1 MSASPRARVSHVLVF
16 ATSLVAC
23 GTDRP
28 VAPAPVIAVQLQL
41 SGPGSLMVGA
51 SSLITVIARGANLK
65 EVAPPAL
72 AWSSSNPAVATIAP
86 NGLSTALVSA
96 VGAGNVTITA
106 RAESLSAAL
115 TIVVTVPP
123 PPPPPLVLVIT
134 PSSEFGDTIQLSPG
148 DPFQLRSYEYDGS
161 PPNIVRHPAEPTL
174 WTSDRV
180 DVVTVNDSG
189 RVTAIAPGNATITAS
204 IGQLSA
210 TRPIKVASTPGT
222 ASARFVNVAGEMG
235 SLTLRPNTAAP
246 MVVAAG
252 EAVEATVPAGT
263 LQVLVDNYPPV
274 AGIEY
279 SADAINLQQF
289 VGFLPAKT
297 HMTLV
302 AVAYGPIAL
311 APLWDWTD
319 PVAPD
324 SAMVRAFLA
333 VGFGVAG
340 GYNVY
345 FVRVGG
351 GMGVSYLRGCYL
363 DWPYGATDYASRPS
377 GSFDIVLQ
385 GGKGLNG
392 PVSARFTVTP
402 APGRATTYII
412 VGGDG
417 VTPHVLS
424 IVDR

>member
-28 VAPAPVIAVQLQL
+28 VAPAPVIAVLLQL

-51 SSLITVIARGANLK
+51 SSVITVIARGANLK

-86 NGLSTALVSA
+86 NGSSTAVVSA

-123 PPPPPLVLVIT
+123 PPLVLVIT
-134 PSSEFGDTIQLSPG
+134 PTSEFGDTIQLSPG

-161 PPNIVRHPAEPTL
+161 PPFIVRQPTEPTL

-222 ASARFVNVAGEMG
+222 VSARFVNVAGQPGG

-246 MVVAAG
+246 MVVAVG

-274 AGIEY
+274 VANDY
-279 SADAINLQQF
+279 DANEINLQQF

-297 HMTLV
+297 HVTLV
-302 AVAYGPIAL
+302 AVANGGWGIAL

-333 VGFGVAG
+333 FSGYG

-351 GMGVSYLRGCYL
+351 AMDAPYLRGCYL
-363 DWPYGATDYASRPS
+363 DWPYGATGYVSRPS

-385 GGKGLNG
+385 GGKGLRG
-392 PVSARFTVTP
+392 PESARFTVTP

-412 VGGDG
+412 VGGYD
-417 VTPHVLS
+417 VPPHVLS